1 MKQRKKYLS
10 GVLAFLLVFTMV
22 FSLTTPVARAEEET
36 VITIYHTNDM
46 HSSVADL
53 SYVKSLKE
61 STPNS
66 LLVDAGD
73 ATQGAAL
80 ATYTKG
86 SAIIKMMNAVGYDAM
101 TLGNHEFDYGS
112 ETAVQNA
119 GAANFPVVSA
129 NVLKPEGT
137 PLLKGINGNNGCY
150 VIKEVAGKRIGIFGL
165 TTTETAYKTN
175 PNNLNGITFANE
187 IETAKA
193 QVAALQAEG
202 VDAII
207 ALMHVGNDASS
218 NPTSLQIGEAVEGID
233 VIIDGHSHTVIQTTL
248 PNGTLVAQTG
258 TALANLGKVTLTFKD
273 GAVSASCELINKEA
287 VEAGTTDETVSSLFN
302 SLTEELKPVLEK
314 VIGNTS
320 TDLIANAA
328 DGTRICRIQETSMG
342 DLVADSMVWGAKS
355 LISGT
360 AYENLPVVA
369 LENGG
374 GVRANITAGD
384 ITVEDAL
391 TVLPFG
397 NMISVKVVTPQILY
411 NTMENGIC
419 KMTVNEKGEVD
430 GLDGRFPQISGMR
443 IEIDLTKTAYDPEN
457 PANGTGQRVTA
468 VYLVDENG
476 KETLLDRNDTTTEI
490 ALASND
496 FEIAGGDGYIML
508 SNLKHIAE
516 GSVLDSVFADYI
528 TKLTTEQGGS
538 FTYKAAGN
546 RTQVVKTAEAQ
557 ITNVPKTGD
566 SSMAAVYAAA
576 MAMAAAAAV
585 MVLRKK
591 EGSR

>member
-585 MVLRKK
+585 MALRKK

>member
-22 FSLTTPVARAEEET
+22 FSLTAPVARAEEET

-86 SAIIKMMNAVGYDAM
+86 SAIIKMMNAAGYDAM

-411 NTMENGIC
+411 NTMENGVC

-516 GSVLDSVFADYI
+516 GGVLDSVFADYI